1 MKTNCFSK
9 QTNKENHKLTHKYR
23 YIMKK
28 KIGLFNHLAR
38 ATHNKQSAK
47 YAFLLLI
54 STNFL
59 IVFSQK
65 KTITIRTHT

>member
-28 KIGLFNHLAR
+28 KSAYLIISR
-38 ATHNKQSAK
+38 APHTTNKVQSMHF
-47 YAFLLLI
+47 YC
-54 STNFL
+54 S
-59 IVFSQK
+59 
-65 KTITIRTHT
+65 